1 MSKWRSIAKTVLSIA
16 KVPMTPAEIW
26 TYAQELG
33 LAFPT
38 TGKTPD
44 ASIGAQIYVDI
55 KQKGGESDFVKAS
68 NNPARFALAGDI
80 LAPSEATSVIVTKAR
95 KPSQT
100 KKSSIPT
107 KVALV
112 QKAAPV
118 TILPIVA
125 AAEPLPM
132 AKALERDLHPVLA
145 AYVDYEPHFKAR
157 VRTIFHEASK
167 QKAKGVNEWLHPDIV
182 GVYFPFEAYEKETLQ
197 LQKEMAV
204 NTVKFF
210 SFELKLELDFVN
222 LRESF
227 FQAVSNSSWANEGY
241 LVAGKIADSAELKD
255 ELRRLSNA
263 FGIGVIRLNC
273 QNMAGSEIL
282 FPAATR
288 PQLDWTTVNRLTKE
302 NPNMRLL
309 VEHVT
314 GSVKSGHVVAEN
326 KYDAVFGSAALAKH
340 ALEKHL
346 V

>member
-1 MSKWRSIAKTVLSIA
+1 MA
-16 KVPMTPAEIW
+16 KVAMTPTEIW
-26 TYAQELG
+26 TYAQEHD

-38 TGKTPD
+38 QGKTPD

-55 KQKGGESDFVKAS
+55 KQKGNNSEFIKAG
-68 NNPARFALAGDI
+68 NKPARFALAGTFSTKLETVDI
-80 LAPSEATSVIVTKAR
+80 VVSSNKKGPLA
-95 KPSQT
+95 
-100 KKSSIPT
+100 KKSSLPIEE
-107 KVALV
+107 ALV
-112 QKAAPV
+112 PKASSALTPSMV
-118 TILPIVA
+118 AVANLLPLV
-125 AAEPLPM
+125 
-132 AKALERDLHPVLA
+132 KALERDLHPVLA
-145 AYVDYEPHFKAR
+145 AYVDFEPHFKAR
-157 VRTIFHEASK
+157 VRTIYHEASK
-167 QKAKGVNEWLHPDIV
+167 QKLKGVNEWLHPDIV

-241 LVAGKIADSAELKD
+241 LVAGRIADSADLKD

-273 QNMAGSEIL
+273 QHVPSSEIL

-288 PQLDWTTVNRLTKE
+288 PQLDWATVNRLTKE

-326 KYDAVFGSAALAKH
+326 KYDAVFSSAMLAKH
-340 ALEKHL
+340 ILEKHL

>member
-1 MSKWRSIAKTVLSIA
+1 MA
-16 KVPMTPAEIW
+16 KVAMTPTEIW
-26 TYAQELG
+26 TYAQEHD

-38 TGKTPD
+38 QGKTPD

-55 KQKGGESDFVKAS
+55 KQKGNNSEFIKAS
-68 NNPARFALAGDI
+68 SKPARFALSSTVSTKLETADI
-80 LAPSEATSVIVTKAR
+80 VVSSDNKSPLA
-95 KPSQT
+95 
-100 KKSSIPT
+100 KKSGLSVKEASAP
-107 KVALV
+107 KASSALTPPMV
-112 QKAAPV
+112 
-118 TILPIVA
+118 VA
-125 AAEPLPM
+125 ANLLPLV
-132 AKALERDLHPVLA
+132 KALERDLHPVLA
-145 AYVDYEPHFKAR
+145 AYVDFEPHFKAR
-157 VRTIFHEASK
+157 VRTIYHEASK
-167 QKAKGVNEWLHPDIV
+167 QKLKGVNEWLHPDIV

-241 LVAGKIADSAELKD
+241 LVAGRIADSADLKD

-273 QNMAGSEIL
+273 QHVPSSEIL

-288 PQLDWTTVNRLTKE
+288 PQLDWATVNRLTKE

-326 KYDAVFGSAALAKH
+326 KYDAVFSSAMLEKH
-340 ALEKHL
+340 VLEKHL